1 MELKTQ
7 TPFRPKGFILQLPAT
22 DSESNGGFL
31 SPILYIGSC
40 AVTASLYFRSE
51 VPPLPLNII
60 TIWAEELETI
70 TEGIISQI
78 SGKTNIWEEERRTT
92 ACIVPDGNRQKKDQK
107 QLGPEVNSEAAKA
120 YYSI

>member
-70 TEGIISQI
+70 TEGIISPGFK
-78 SGKTNIWEEERRTT
+78 SPGKQTY
-92 ACIVPDGNRQKKDQK
+92 GKKRGEQ
-107 QLGPEVNSEAAKA
+107 PHA
-120 YYSI
+120 